1 MTYNTPYDN
10 PVWND
15 TEYYGPYITGDQVK
29 YDWNA
34 ACTPDVLFQDCI
46 STNVVDTMEKEKA
59 LTFCID
65 YCFSDQAP
73 THLKPD
79 PSLAPTPLPTTFMP
93 TWQPTPHPTMIYTQP
108 CITCPSPVPTMFPTW
123 TPTPQPTFS
132 PTVFPTPQPTW
143 TPTPKP
149 TPAPTPCVPSYLP
162 TPLPTPWPTAMPTMH
177 PTPAPTVTFEPTPM
191 PTDMPKC
198 LVCFRDAGNMV
209 DYFSARSAA
218 CETAVAR
225 MNSCLKG
232 EQDCDE
238 ELDKAYKKV
247 VLVFCSTPGSEESKF
262 GVTG

>member
-73 THLKPD
+73 PHLKPE

-108 CITCPSPVPTMFPTW
+108 CITCPSPVPTPFPTW

-198 LVCFRDAGNMV
+198 LICFHDAGNMV

-238 ELDKAYKKV
+238 ELDKAYKKM
-247 VLVFCSTPGSEESKF
+247 VLVFCSTPGSEE
-262 GVTG
+262 